1 MTTAAATIDALL
13 NRVGKIATPFTIEL
27 PDGEKRTL
35 GEGKPEFEVGLR
47 NERALRALRSLD
59 EGNIA
64 EAYLQGDIDLE
75 GDMMK
80 PFDLRASLDDRHP
93 LVAAWRFIEP
103 LLFGQIYTN
112 KRAISS
118 HYNADPKLFLSFLD
132 PIFPA
137 YSQGVYENDDESL
150 STALQRKFDWALEQ
164 CRIGK
169 GTRVLEI
176 GPGWG
181 AFAGHAL
188 QAGARFT
195 GITNS
200 EVSQS
205 YLRGK
210 LANFGDNFAIE
221 LTDFY
226 EYQPKEKFD
235 AIVIMGVIEHLP
247 DYERVLKKFSS
258 LLKPGGRVFLD
269 GSAWSKKYE
278 LSTFMVR
285 HIYPGNHSFLVLDD
299 FLNKIVEDGFRGG
312 RHPQRSLELLPDLPA
327 MGAEPRCQPR
337 LHHAHLRRL
346 RVPQVPALS
355 LGSDLRVP
363 PPQSRLL
370 PADPLQAEAGHRLG
384 GRPGAAGAFATP
396 SPMFRSGLDP
406 AWLAGEVEGP
416 FGGEPRCA
424 SFASL
429 RLLRCHAASLWPGEP
444 PFSPLALCLSLAP
457 APTSRSP

>member
-1 MTTAAATIDALL
+1 MSSAAATLDALL

-75 GDMMK
+75 GDMLK
-80 PFDLRASLDDRHP
+80 PFELRTSLDDRHP

-103 LLFGQIYTN
+103 LLFGQVYTN

-137 YSQGVYENDDESL
+137 YSQGVYENDDEPL
-150 STALQRKFDWALEQ
+150 SKALQRKFDWALEQ
-164 CRIGK
+164 CNIGK

-188 QAGARFT
+188 QAGACFT

-200 EVSQS
+200 EVSQT

-210 LANFGDNFAIE
+210 LANFGDNFDIE

-247 DYERVLKKFSS
+247 DYERVLKKFSA

-299 FLNKIVEDGFRGG
+299 FLNKLWKTDFEVDVIHNDRWSYFLTFRQWARNLDASRDYVTRTFGDFEF
-312 RHPQRSLELLPDLPA
+312 RKFRLYLW
-327 MGAEPRCQPR
+327 GATYEFLHRNLDCYR
-337 LHHAHLRRL
+337 LI
-346 RVPQVPALS
+346 LS
-355 LGSDLRVP
+355 KPKES
-363 PPQSRLL
+363 
-370 PADPLQAEAGHRLG
+370 
-384 GRPGAAGAFATP
+384 GA
-396 SPMFRSGLDP
+396 
-406 AWLAGEVEGP
+406 
-416 FGGEPRCA
+416 
-424 SFASL
+424 
-429 RLLRCHAASLWPGEP
+429 
-444 PFSPLALCLSLAP
+444 
-457 APTSRSP
+457 

>member
-1 MTTAAATIDALL
+1 MTTAAAAIEALID
-13 NRVGKIATPFTIEL
+13 RVGPVKSAFTVALPSGEL
-27 PDGEKRTL
+27 RKVGDGE
-35 GEGKPEFEVGLR
+35 PEFHIGLN
-47 NERALRALRSLD
+47 NERALRAVRSLD

-75 GDMMK
+75 GDMLK
-80 PFDLRASLDDRHP
+80 PFTLRDSLDDRHP

-103 LLFGQIYTN
+103 LLFGQVYTN
-112 KRAISS
+112 KQAISS

-132 PIFPA
+132 PVFPA
-137 YSQGVYENDDESL
+137 YSQGVYESDDEPL
-150 STALQRKFDWALEQ
+150 ARALQRKFDWALEQ

-200 EVSQS
+200 EVSQT

-269 GSAWSKKYE
+269 GSAWKNKYE
-278 LSTFMVR
+278 LSSFMVR

-299 FLNKIVEDGFRGG
+299 LLNKMGKTDFEVEVIHNDRWSYFLTFKQWAMNLDA
-312 RHPQRSLELLPDLPA
+312 HKDYIQRSFGDFEFRKFRLYLW
-327 MGAEPRCQPR
+327 GATYEFLHRNLDCYR
-337 LHHAHLRRL
+337 LI
-346 RVPQVPALS
+346 LS
-355 LGSDLRVP
+355 KP
-363 PPQSRLL
+363 
-370 PADPLQAEAGHRLG
+370 EA
-384 GRPGAAGAFATP
+384 
-396 SPMFRSGLDP
+396 
-406 AWLAGEVEGP
+406 
-416 FGGEPRCA
+416 
-424 SFASL
+424 
-429 RLLRCHAASLWPGEP
+429 
-444 PFSPLALCLSLAP
+444 
-457 APTSRSP
+457 